1 MMVRSFIVLIA
12 AVAGFSLAGISTP
25 VHADSSLTWDWI
37 LGGKLPGT
45 PPAVD
50 YLDLDGFDTP
60 ASYVTAAKANST
72 KTICYISV
80 GTLENWRPDKK
91 AFKKL
96 DRKQRGKGK
105 PAIIGK
111 KYPEWPGERWLNFKR
126 YKVFL
131 KLMVARMKMCRSKGF
146 ELVEFDN
153 LDAYENRTG
162 FNTAKRHA
170 VKYARALA
178 KKANKTGLVAV
189 HKNTPELNKKLEPY
203 FGAQLLEDC
212 ALYKF
217 CDESS
222 RYRAAGKPVFNAE
235 YPEAW
240 DDEGKTF
247 KLTSVCATANNAD
260 ISLIV
265 KNLDLDDWVQ
275 RCP

>member
-1 MMVRSFIVLIA
+1 MLVRSFIALIT
-12 AVAGFSLAGISTP
+12 AVAGLSSFGLATP
-25 VHADSSLTWDWI
+25 AGADSSLTWDWI
-37 LGGKLPGT
+37 LGGDLPNT
-45 PPAVD
+45 PPVVD
-50 YLDLDGFDTP
+50 YLDLDGFETP
-60 ASYVTAAKANST
+60 ASYVAAAKGNGT

-96 DRKQRGKGK
+96 DKKQRGKGK

-131 KLMVARMKMCRSKGF
+131 KLMVERMKMCKSKGF

-162 FNTAKRHA
+162 FKINKKQA

-189 HKNTPELNKKLEPY
+189 HKNTTELNKKLEPY

-247 KLTSVCATANNAD
+247 SLTSVCATTNASD